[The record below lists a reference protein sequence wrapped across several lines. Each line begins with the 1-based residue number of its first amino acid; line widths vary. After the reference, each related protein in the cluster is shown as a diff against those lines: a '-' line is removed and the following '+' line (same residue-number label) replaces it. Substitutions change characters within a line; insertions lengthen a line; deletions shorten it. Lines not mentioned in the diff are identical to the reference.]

1 MTGRASTKKRVIVVA
16 ERAERLPYEHGVEAS
31 SYLAGQL
38 GTEDPGLTVINLCRS
53 DRYLSQGYYVSLLA
67 DARAQQVMP
76 SIDTLE
82 ALSSVPEALR
92 LLEDIGVPT
101 FHGSGA
107 DRRRTMT
114 RLAGV
119 GRPEIVEEISFF
131 GRCANPKLARLASR
145 VHQRFAVPVCRL
157 SFAKI
162 NGAFQLFHLEAL
174 PLEKLDAEQ
183 REQLVAALCAGKA
196 HEKSAAPKLPEAR
209 ASLAVLFDP
218 GDPFKPSD
226 AATIDRLER
235 VAGRQ
240 GLRVTRIGLGD
251 LDRVSEHDALFL
263 RCLTGPDLPAFRFAQ
278 RAEALGIPVI
288 DDTRS
293 ILRCGNKVYLAELLT
308 RAGVPTPQ
316 TSVVVRTSRYDDV
329 VAEVGSPFVLK
340 VPDGSFST
348 AVFKVA
354 SLDAWERI
362 VPELLVGSP
371 MLIAQAW
378 TPTAFDWR
386 IGVLD
391 GRPLYACRYW
401 MVPGHWQIRGST
413 ARGTAKDGRVE
424 GVPLDRAPAGVKR
437 VASRAARLIGDGLYG
452 VDVKE
457 LESGAVVI
465 EVNDNPDVNLDYED
479 QAEGDRIYEELSAWF
494 LKRIEQ
500 DRVPSRRS
508 AAVSKTTETP
518 DPARAPIG
526 RMPRDL
532 DRRDYRAYEVCG
544 IEIEYVLVDEALEP
558 VHLAEELLSAL
569 AGRATSEVELG
580 VVGFSNEFFDHLIE
594 IKTQVPLR
602 SLVETEEVLA
612 EGAARLSEQLGRMG
626 ARAMPTSMHPWLD
639 PAWAE
644 RWTRS
649 NRAVYDTYARLFDTS
664 THGWANVQSCQSNL
678 PLGREH
684 EAVAM
689 MNAASLLVPYLPAI
703 AASSPMYGGRL
714 RRSVDNRLAFILEHQ
729 SKLPATQGVIVPE
742 YVDSLTG
749 YRRDVLRPMYAAVDE
764 LPDAKVLRHE
774 WLNARGAVFKFS
786 RRSMEV
792 RVVDSQECVKMD
804 VAIAA
809 FIRGAL
815 HDLAADSIRGRLPL
829 PDHRLLVED
838 FHACVHEGS
847 RARVWAP
854 HLTTLER
861 GDDGKASVR
870 AVLDQ
875 LLTRASRR
883 MKKGEQGYLELLDQV
898 RRGGTLSE
906 RIADRLDPFAGD
918 AAALREQARAVYLE
932 LCDCLAQN
940 RVWAGRVATVVPAVA
955 QELSARRPRIVGVR

>member
-1 MTGRASTKKRVIVVA
+1 MTGRPARRRVIVVA
-16 ERAERLPYEHGVEAS
+16 DRADRLPIEGPVEAS
-31 SYLAGQL
+31 AYLAGAA
-38 GTEDPGLTVINLCRS
+38 GTEDPGLTVVNLCRS

-92 LLEDIGVPT
+92 LLEDVGVPT

-107 DRRRTMT
+107 DRRRTLT
-114 RLAGV
+114 RLASL
-119 GRPEIVEEISFF
+119 GRPEVIEDVSFF
-131 GRCANPKLARLASR
+131 GRCGRRELARQSSR
-145 VHQRFAVPVCRL
+145 IHQRFPVPVCRL
-157 SFAKI
+157 SFAKLD
-162 NGAFQLFHLEAL
+162 GTWRLFHLEAV

-183 REQLVAALCAGKA
+183 RELFAQALRTGKLFA
-196 HEKSAAPKLPEAR
+196 QPPEGGIAEAR
-209 ASLAVLFDP
+209 ASLAVLFDA

-226 AATIDRLER
+226 TETLDRLER
-235 VAGRQ
+235 VAARQ

-293 ILRCGNKVYLAELLT
+293 ILRCGNKVYLAELLS
-308 RAGVPTPQ
+308 RAGVPTPR
-316 TSVVVRTSRYDDV
+316 TSVVVRTTSYQDV
-329 VAEVGSPFVLK
+329 VDAVGSPFVLK

-348 AVFKVA
+348 AVFKVP
-354 SLDAWERI
+354 SLEAWQRT
-362 VPELLVGSP
+362 VPELLGNSP
-371 MLIAQAW
+371 LLIAQAW
-378 TPTAFDWR
+378 SPTAFDWR

-391 GRPLYACRYW
+391 GRPLFACRYW

-413 ARGTAKDGRVE
+413 SRGTARDGRVE
-424 GVPLDRAPAGVKR
+424 GVPLDRAPTAVRR
-437 VASRAARLIGDGLYG
+437 VACRAARLIGDGLYG

-457 LESGAVVI
+457 LEGGAVVI
-465 EVNDNPDVNLDYED
+465 EVNDNPDIHLDYED
-479 QAEGDRIYEELSAWF
+479 QAEGDRVYEELTAWF
-494 LKRIEQ
+494 LKHIER
-500 DRVPSRRS
+500 DTAPSKRTPALNGKS
-508 AAVSKTTETP
+508 EAP

-544 IEIEYVLVDEALEP
+544 LEVEYALVDPDLEP
-558 VHLAEELLSAL
+558 LHLAEDLLTAL

-594 IKTQVPLR
+594 VKTQVPLR
-602 SLVETEEVLA
+602 SLVETEQVLA
-612 EGAARLSEQLGRMG
+612 EGAARLSEQLARMG

-639 PAWAE
+639 PRWAQ
-644 RWTRS
+644 RWSRS
-649 NRAVYDTYARLFDTS
+649 NKTVYDTYARLFDTA
-664 THGWANVQSCQSNL
+664 THGWANVQSCQVNL

-689 MNAASLLVPYLPAI
+689 MNAAALLVPYLPAI
-703 AASSPMYGGRL
+703 AASSPMFDGAL
-714 RRSVDNRLAFILEHQ
+714 QPAVDNRLAFILEHQ
-729 SKLPATQGVIVPE
+729 SRLPESQGQIVPE
-742 YVDSLTG
+742 YVESLTG
-749 YRRDVLRPMYAAVDE
+749 YRRDVLRPMYNAVDALDE
-764 LPDAKVLRHE
+764 ARVIRHE

-786 RRSMEV
+786 RRSMEM
-792 RVVDSQECVKMD
+792 RVVDAQECVKMD

-815 HDLAADSIRGRLPL
+815 HDLSAELIRGRIPL
-829 PDHRLLVED
+829 PERRHLVDD
-838 FHACVHEGS
+838 FHACVRDGS
-847 RARVWAP
+847 RARVAAP

-861 GDDGKASVR
+861 ESDGKVAVR

-875 LLTRASRR
+875 LVARAGRR
-883 MKKGEQGYLELLDQV
+883 LKRGEQHYLELLDVV
-898 RRGGTLSE
+898 RERGTLSE
-906 RIADRLDPFAGD
+906 RIGARLSPY
-918 AAALREQARAVYLE
+918 AAHPEALREEARAVWLE
-932 LCDCLAQN
+932 LCDCLADN
-940 RVWAGRVATVVPAVA
+940 RVWAGR
-955 QELSARRPRIVGVR
+955 